1 MQPTITKV
9 DARRGTVT
17 VKMEDKN
24 GMDVEKLFQL
34 TEDVEYLDSTG
45 RVATLDVF
53 QCGDEVLIIEMEGKL
68 KELKRA
74 TLPTPGPT
82 GQRTPTQAAVASGQN
97 AQDED
102 RVSQEDIRLRAYRKW
117 ESAGKPFGDGTHF
130 WLAAEDELRHEEHQ
144 HQAFQECCPTQ

>member
-17 VKMEDKN
+17 VKMEDKR
-24 GMDVEKLFQL
+24 GMEVEKLFQL

-53 QCGDEVLIIEMEGKL
+53 ECGDEVLIIEMEGKI

-74 TLPTPGPT
+74 TRPTPGPN
-82 GQRTPTQAAVASGQN
+82 GQSTPTQTAVASGQKG
-97 AQDED
+97 QDEN

-117 ESAGKPFGDGTHF
+117 ENAGKPFGDGTQF
-130 WLAAEDELRHEEHQ
+130 WLAAEDELRREKH
-144 HQAFQECCPTQ
+144 

>member
-17 VKMEDKN
+17 VKMEDKR
-24 GMDVEKLFQL
+24 GREVEKLFQL

-53 QCGDEVLIIEMEGKL
+53 ECGDEVLIIEMEGKI

-74 TLPTPGPT
+74 PLPAPGPT
-82 GQRTPTQAAVASGQN
+82 GQRTSTQAAVASGQKDQGEN
-97 AQDED
+97 

-117 ESAGKPFGDGTHF
+117 ESAGKPSGDGTQF
-130 WLAAEDELRHEEHQ
+130 WLAAENELRHEKH
-144 HQAFQECCPTQ
+144 

>member
-17 VKMEDKN
+17 VKMEN
-24 GMDVEKLFQL
+24 ERGMDVEKLFQL

-53 QCGDEVLIIEMEGKL
+53 ECGDEVLIIEMEGKI

-74 TLPTPGPT
+74 TLSTPGPN
-82 GQRTPTQAAVASGQN
+82 GQSTPTQTAVASGQKG
-97 AQDED
+97 QDEN

-117 ESAGKPFGDGTHF
+117 ESAGKPFGDGTQF
-130 WLAAEDELRHEEHQ
+130 WLAAEDELRREKH
-144 HQAFQECCPTQ
+144 